1 MKDGVKIILGIIVLG
16 VIIGLCVF
24 YTDTATVDNNEN
36 IAITEKEDVV
46 EDKVEKEPEVNNT
59 ANEIKEDD
67 SNDVSKV
74 ENVTTTVLAQ
84 YTGSNIYETDSNV
97 GSTSEK
103 EKAIN
108 MVKQKW
114 GEDDTVSFICDHV
127 TEDGE
132 YMIAVIS
139 NSFFEVQNYFRVNI
153 ENNTVY
159 LEY

>member
-24 YTDTATVDNNEN
+24 YTDTATVDNNGN
-36 IAITEKEDVV
+36 IATTEKQDVV
-46 EDKVEKEPEVNNT
+46 EDKVAKEPEVSNT

-84 YTGSNIYETDSNV
+84 HTGSNIYETNSDV

-139 NSFFEVQNYFRVNI
+139 NSFFEVQNYFRVNL

>member
-1 MKDGVKIILGIIVLG
+1 
-16 VIIGLCVF
+16 
-24 YTDTATVDNNEN
+24 
-36 IAITEKEDVV
+36 
-46 EDKVEKEPEVNNT
+46 
-59 ANEIKEDD
+59 
-67 SNDVSKV
+67 
-74 ENVTTTVLAQ
+74 
-84 YTGSNIYETDSNV
+84 
-97 GSTSEK
+97 
-103 EKAIN
+103 